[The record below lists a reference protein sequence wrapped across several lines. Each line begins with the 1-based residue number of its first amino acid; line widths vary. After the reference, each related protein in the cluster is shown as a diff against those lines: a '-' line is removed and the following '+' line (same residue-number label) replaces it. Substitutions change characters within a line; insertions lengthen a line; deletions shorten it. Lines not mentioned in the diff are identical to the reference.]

1 MENILPYL
9 TMIVGSFMYISETVI
24 LKKFKHIS
32 LLKKLFIICLSAMIP
47 SIIVTYRYRNFDFL
61 SLITNKNRL
70 LVGILMTI
78 FFISA
83 YNGYKLLPTSYSVPI
98 FMTCPLLM
106 MIFDGIIE
114 NSKLNIKQLL
124 CGLFSFMGVLIV
136 SFEKVNMNQSLLK
149 IGLIS
154 MIIGIVS
161 YSLAY
166 TLQKYTPERTFLKRD
181 SEEENKDKSKPII
194 ERVHLNL
201 LNIFTLPFIFLTLM
215 LRINEKYIPS
225 TYKGKTPTVKEFIQL
240 MLIFFVLNYGH
251 NVAFFYSY
259 NNLPINIYGALEN
272 TNVIASLFIGFF
284 FLKEKITIR
293 KLIGCLIIIIGILG
307 NIRLKGN

>member
-1 MENILPYL
+1 MLSYL
-9 TMIVGSFMYISETVI
+9 TMIIGSFMYISETVI

-32 LLKKLFIICLSAMIP
+32 LVNKLFIICLSAMIP
-47 SIIVTYRYRNFDFL
+47 SLLVTYKYKNFDFM
-61 SLITNKNRL
+61 SLFTNKNRL
-70 LVGILMTI
+70 LVGLLMTI

-83 YNGYKLLPTSYSVPI
+83 YNGYKILPTSYSVPL
-98 FMTCPLLM
+98 FMTTPLLM

-124 CGLFSFMGVLIV
+124 CGLFSFIGVLIV
-136 SFEKVNMNQSLLK
+136 SFEKVNIDKSLLK
-149 IGLIS
+149 TGIIS
-154 MIIGIVS
+154 MIVGIVT

-166 TLQKYTPERTFLKRD
+166 TLQKYTPERTFLKGD
-181 SEEENKDKSKPII
+181 SEKEDRDKKKPII

-201 LNIFTLPFIFLTLM
+201 LNIFTLPFIVVSLLS
-215 LRINEKYIPS
+215 LVDKKYFPS
-225 TYKGKTPTVKEFIQL
+225 TYRGKTPTMKEFIT
-240 MLIFFVLNYGH
+240 LILVFLLLNYGH

-272 TNVIASLFIGFF
+272 TNVIASLIIGSF

-293 KLIGCLIIIIGILG
+293 KIIGCLVIITGIIG
-307 NIRLKGN
+307 NIKYKNE

>member
-166 TLQKYTPERTFLKRD
+166 TLQKY
-181 SEEENKDKSKPII
+181 
-194 ERVHLNL
+194 
-201 LNIFTLPFIFLTLM
+201 
-215 LRINEKYIPS
+215 
-225 TYKGKTPTVKEFIQL
+225 
-240 MLIFFVLNYGH
+240 
-251 NVAFFYSY
+251 
-259 NNLPINIYGALEN
+259 
-272 TNVIASLFIGFF
+272 
-284 FLKEKITIR
+284 
-293 KLIGCLIIIIGILG
+293 
-307 NIRLKGN
+307 